1 MGRMGFETVPLVLIL
16 LLPLPG
22 VAMPEQAVGE
32 IKLPEG
38 SRISLQLNDHLS
50 TKLSSEGDMFT
61 ANVIVPIYQGDRLVI
76 PKGSTVSGSISRI
89 LRPGRIKGKAV
100 MNLLFQSIRI
110 PGRGDFP
117 IVASLA
123 RVDPGG
129 NAGVEGEGSV
139 KGEGSTGGDVAR
151 VLTPGLAGAGIGG
164 LAGGGRGAAI
174 GGGVGAFVGLA
185 TVFSTRGK
193 DLEMRRGSTM
203 DISLDRALSIP
214 TDPDAHGSRVRE

>member
-1 MGRMGFETVPLVLIL
+1 MGCGTIALIL
-16 LLPLPG
+16 ALLMPLP
-22 VAMPEQAVGE
+22 AFSMPEQAVGD
-32 IKLPEG
+32 ISLPEG
-38 SRISLQLNDHLS
+38 TRVSLQLNDHLS
-50 TKLSSEGDMFT
+50 TKLSSEGDKFT

-76 PKGSTVSGSISRI
+76 PKGSTVSGSVSRI

-100 MNLLFQSIRI
+100 MNLLFLSIRI
-110 PGRGDFP
+110 PGRGELP

-123 RVDPGG
+123 RVDAEG

-164 LAGGGRGAAI
+164 LAGGGKGAAI
-174 GGGVGAFVGLA
+174 GGGVGAIVGLA

-203 DISLDRALSIP
+203 DISLDRPLTIP
-214 TDPDAHGSRVRE
+214 ADPEAHGARIR